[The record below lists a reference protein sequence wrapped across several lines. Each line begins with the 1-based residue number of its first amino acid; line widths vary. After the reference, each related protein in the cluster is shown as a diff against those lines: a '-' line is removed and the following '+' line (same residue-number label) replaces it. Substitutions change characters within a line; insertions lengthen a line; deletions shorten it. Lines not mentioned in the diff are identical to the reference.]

1 MNPDNSLVAIVGRPN
16 VGKSTLFNR
25 LAGLRLSIVSD
36 ISGTTRDRINT
47 QIELGNR
54 SINLVDTG
62 GLDDFPETELWVK
75 TRNQIHIAIES
86 ADVII
91 MVVDITTGITPQD
104 KDVAQELRMSGKSV
118 ILAVNKVDNNVRESE
133 VAEFYTLGLGD
144 PVSISAYHNRGLDE
158 LLATVFRFLPE
169 KQDKSDVDADF
180 RLAIVGRTNVGK
192 SMLMN
197 AMTGEERAIVS
208 EVQGT
213 TRDTLD
219 SLVEIGSRK
228 ILVLDTA
235 GIRRKGK
242 IEKGIEQY
250 STLRSMRAIDS
261 ADIVLLVMDA
271 TEISTSQDTHIASY
285 ILDAHKGIVLAINK
299 WDRASELELSEKEIT
314 DEVYRRFKF
323 ISHAPIC
330 LISALRQSGISNLIE
345 TSYQVFERWSQ
356 SLPRYDLRRTVLN
369 AISEH
374 PPSTGRKQLKIFGVT
389 QDGVKPPSFTFYVNN
404 SSMVHFSYKRY
415 LENVIREEYG
425 FEGAPLR
432 MRFKSKVGK

>member
-104 KDVAQELRMSGKSV
+104 KDVALELRMSGKSV
-118 ILAVNKVDNNVRESE
+118 ILAVNKVDNDVRESE
-133 VAEFYTLGLGD
+133 VAEFYTLGLRD

-235 GIRRKGK
+235 GIRKK
-242 IEKGIEQY
+242 
-250 STLRSMRAIDS
+250 
-261 ADIVLLVMDA
+261 
-271 TEISTSQDTHIASY
+271 
-285 ILDAHKGIVLAINK
+285 NK
-299 WDRASELELSEKEIT
+299 VKE
-314 DEVYRRFKF
+314 
-323 ISHAPIC
+323 
-330 LISALRQSGISNLIE
+330 
-345 TSYQVFERWSQ
+345 
-356 SLPRYDLRRTVLN
+356 
-369 AISEH
+369 
-374 PPSTGRKQLKIFGVT
+374 
-389 QDGVKPPSFTFYVNN
+389 
-404 SSMVHFSYKRY
+404 
-415 LENVIREEYG
+415 
-425 FEGAPLR
+425 
-432 MRFKSKVGK
+432 

>member
-1 MNPDNSLVAIVGRPN
+1 MNPDNSLGTIVGRPN
-16 VGKSTLFNR
+16 VGKSTLFTR

-314 DEVYRRFKF
+314 DEVSSLF
-323 ISHAPIC
+323 PMP
-330 LISALRQSGISNLIE
+330 QS
-345 TSYQVFERWSQ
+345 V
-356 SLPRYDLRRTVLN
+356 
-369 AISEH
+369 
-374 PPSTGRKQLKIFGVT
+374 
-389 QDGVKPPSFTFYVNN
+389 
-404 SSMVHFSYKRY
+404 
-415 LENVIREEYG
+415 
-425 FEGAPLR
+425 
-432 MRFKSKVGK
+432 

>member
-54 SINLVDTG
+54 SVNLVDTG

-118 ILAVNKVDNNVRESE
+118 ILAVNKVDNDVRESE

-180 RLAIVGRTNVGK
+180 RLAIV
-192 SMLMN
+192 
-197 AMTGEERAIVS
+197 
-208 EVQGT
+208 
-213 TRDTLD
+213 
-219 SLVEIGSRK
+219 
-228 ILVLDTA
+228 
-235 GIRRKGK
+235 
-242 IEKGIEQY
+242 
-250 STLRSMRAIDS
+250 
-261 ADIVLLVMDA
+261 
-271 TEISTSQDTHIASY
+271 
-285 ILDAHKGIVLAINK
+285 
-299 WDRASELELSEKEIT
+299 
-314 DEVYRRFKF
+314 
-323 ISHAPIC
+323 
-330 LISALRQSGISNLIE
+330 
-345 TSYQVFERWSQ
+345 
-356 SLPRYDLRRTVLN
+356 
-369 AISEH
+369 
-374 PPSTGRKQLKIFGVT
+374 
-389 QDGVKPPSFTFYVNN
+389 
-404 SSMVHFSYKRY
+404 
-415 LENVIREEYG
+415 
-425 FEGAPLR
+425 
-432 MRFKSKVGK
+432 